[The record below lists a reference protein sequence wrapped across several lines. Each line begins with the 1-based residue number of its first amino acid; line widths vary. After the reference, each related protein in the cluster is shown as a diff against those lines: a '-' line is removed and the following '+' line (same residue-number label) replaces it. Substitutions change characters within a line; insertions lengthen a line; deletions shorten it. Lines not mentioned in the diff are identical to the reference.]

1 MQTLSSLLPRLR
13 EMVAE
18 NEKEREQV
26 EVEMREIDMLIKTAT
41 GEIEKVQVRQA
52 DAASKLR
59 QVEANLT
66 AYPATE
72 IKAAYTSAQ
81 NAQLQV
87 FMMRNQ
93 LEQLQSKQRALQ
105 RLQAELTKTGTLET
119 EILEVVPPPGTTT
132 VTESN
137 QSDRQAIVNI
147 IEAQEHER
155 QRLSRQM
162 HDGPAQSLTNL
173 ILQAEIV
180 ERSFD
185 LDPQRARAELGN
197 LKTSANS
204 TFQRIRD
211 FIFELRPMML
221 DDLGLLP
228 TLKRYLQTFEAKNH
242 IATPIIVQGE
252 RSLSPH
258 IEVTLYRAVQEL
270 VNNVARHAHATHAQI
285 NIDLASDPIF
295 LCVEDDGSGFDVE
308 AALASAKQRGGSGLI
323 NLQKRIEMLGGHI
336 QIQSGPGQSTRVIMQ
351 VPDK

>member
-18 NEKEREQV
+18 NEKERAQV
-26 EVEMREIDMLIKTAT
+26 EVEMREIDILLKQTS
-41 GEIEKVQVRQA
+41 GEIEKLQVRQA

-59 QVEANLT
+59 QVEANLQ
-66 AYPATE
+66 AYPTTE
-72 IKAAYTSAQ
+72 IKMAYTGAQ
-81 NAQLQV
+81 DAQLRV
-87 FMMRNQ
+87 FMMRSQ
-93 LEQLQSKQRALQ
+93 LEQLQNKQRALQ
-105 RLQAELTKTGTLET
+105 RLQSELAKVGELGTQ
-119 EILEVVPPPGTTT
+119 ILEVAPPPGTTA
-132 VTESN
+132 VTGSALP
-137 QSDRQAIVNI
+137 DHQAIVNI
-147 IEAQEHER
+147 IEAQENER

-185 LDPQRARAELGN
+185 ADPARARSELSN
-197 LKTSANS
+197 LKNSANS

-228 TLKRYLQTFEAKNH
+228 TVKRYLQTFESKNH
-242 IATPIIVQGE
+242 VATPIIVQGE

-258 IEVTLYRAVQEL
+258 IEVTLYRAIQEL
-270 VNNVARHAHATHAQI
+270 CNNAARHAHAKRAQI
-285 NIDLASDPIF
+285 NIDLDSDPIF

-308 AALASAKQRGGSGLI
+308 TALASAKQRGGSGLI
-323 NLQKRIEMLGGHI
+323 NLQKRIEMLGGNI
-336 QIQSGPGQSTRVIMQ
+336 QIQSGTGRGTRVTMQ
-351 VPDK
+351 VPAK